1 MRTGYLRSITAQWLA
16 VLLFS
21 TPLATGQETPY
32 TAASDALRAEESMML
47 AETEFGAPAAADA
60 QEYLRRGV
68 ALYKRDLY
76 REALTE
82 FNRALALDP
91 TLEEARAFQEK
102 CNSKLQLSA
111 AQQGPSE
118 IATFETFDPES
129 LPGPGETPPLSAEEI
144 KRERVKVLLRDARRY
159 LEADR
164 FQEAVSIYSN
174 VLLIDPNN
182 QEARKGLHRA
192 TLGARE
198 DSMRESRLVVK
209 EDRAMIRDFIEQ
221 QKRLPEGADATGI
234 KQFRLA
240 VPEIEEEY
248 APAAVKS
255 EIERTLES
263 PVSVEFED
271 IHIND
276 IVEFIADSWG
286 INIVIDLRAVEPPRK
301 PQPAT
306 TPGPPAPG
314 APMPGAFPQAAPY
327 TPQGQFRPGQFQ
339 QQQPRLGIGQQQQMT
354 AFGAPAQPGMTGV
367 QVSGATQDA
376 YYGFKSDG
384 IVPYIN
390 LKNVTLAE
398 ALQALLRPLGLDY
411 SVQPGF
417 IWISKPEIIR
427 QETFEPLETRYYELR
442 NAGAETL
449 FKIVLRNTFGA
460 VGGGVG
466 AYGGGVGAYGG
477 GIGGYGGGIY
487 GGIGGYGGGYGG
499 YGGAGG
505 YRGGYGGGYGGRGGF
520 RQTASFDAES
530 FAQYGGYGGGFGGG
544 GGDVTAISNISDLF
558 TTIPDQMVGESPAT
572 IGALGLNNTG
582 TGIQGRGMGAGYQTA
597 QFQQQQQLGGFTT
610 QSGMSVLDS
619 LDILLQSLPDVY
631 EPYTGEVLSSKFYN
645 TATNVLVVKNTKS
658 NLDEFEKMLAEVDV
672 TPKQVSIEAKF
683 VTVRVDD
690 LDKIGF
696 EWNAKLS
703 DLNNRAREIPGLQN
717 YTYDYDINAD
727 GVDEP
732 VPFYSRPDGSNVIR
746 NTITEGTLAGLV
758 NPAAA
763 GALPTFQFASKI
775 LQNRDGDSLGV
786 AFDFLDSLTE
796 SELLSAP
803 RVTTMN
809 RKPAV
814 IADFATEYFVASI
827 NTQVFTSEAGF
838 GGTPVTSYVQNI
850 TPVSFNFGI
859 AFSVTPQIR
868 DNDQVRL
875 WLNPEVRTRT
885 GEKSFT
891 QKSIVNDNTV
901 ESVINLPS
909 TSWQAVWTNVI
920 VHDGDTLVLGGLVQ
934 DKSSHTQ
941 HKLPY
946 IADIPVIGF
955 FFKGKSREV
964 KQSSLLIFVT
974 PTIVDATG
982 ARFFDITA
990 SSGNR
995 PIAIGAGG

>member
-1 MRTGYLRSITAQWLA
+1 MRTGYLRSVTAQWVA
-16 VLLFS
+16 ALLLL
-21 TPLATGQETPY
+21 TPLAAGQETPE
-32 TAASDALRAEESMML
+32 TAAVSALIAEEGMP
-47 AETEFGAPAAADA
+47 AETGFGAPAVADA

-91 TLEEARAFQEK
+91 GLEEARAFQEK
-102 CNSKLQLSA
+102 CNAKLQLSA
-111 AQQGPSE
+111 AQEGPPE
-118 IATFETFDPES
+118 IPTFETFDPES

-144 KRERVKVLLRDARRY
+144 KRERVKVLLRDAARY

-164 FQEAVSIYSN
+164 FQEAVGIYSN

-182 QEARKGLHRA
+182 QEARKGLHKA

-234 KQFRLA
+234 KQYRLA

-248 APAAVKS
+248 APAVIKS

-301 PQPAT
+301 PQPVA
-306 TPGPPAPG
+306 TPGAPPAPG
-314 APMPGAFPQAAPY
+314 APMPGAYPQAAPY
-327 TPQGQFRPGQFQ
+327 APPGQFRPGQFQ
-339 QQQPRLGIGQQQQMT
+339 QQQPRLGIGQQQQIT
-354 AFGAPAQPGMTGV
+354 PFGAPAQPGVTGY
-367 QVSGATQDA
+367 QVSGATQDV

-417 IWISKPEIIR
+417 IWVSKPEIIR

-449 FKIVLRNTFGA
+449 FKIVLRNRFGA
-460 VGGGVG
+460 VGGGM
-466 AYGGGVGAYGG
+466 
-477 GIGGYGGGIY
+477 GGYGGGMM
-487 GGIGGYGGGYGG
+487 GGM
-499 YGGAGG
+499 
-505 YRGGYGGGYGGRGGF
+505 
-520 RQTASFDAES
+520 
-530 FAQYGGYGGGFGGG
+530 

-572 IGALGLNNTG
+572 IGALGLSNSG
-582 TGIQGRGMGAGYQTA
+582 TGMQSRGMGAGYQTA
-597 QFQQQQQLGGFTT
+597 QLQQQQQQLGGFTT

-696 EWNAKLS
+696 EWNVKLS
-703 DLNNRAREIPGLQN
+703 DLNNRTRQIPGLQD

-732 VPFYSRPDGSNVIR
+732 VPFYTRPDGSNVIR

-786 AFDFLDSLTE
+786 AFDFLDALTE

-990 SSGNR
+990 SSGGR
-995 PIAIGAGG
+995 PVAIGAGG